1 MLIEI
6 EFEGFEEVPQGDSDF
21 DALIEVLTFHNYPRY
36 LSKKC
41 MMSNLYYWR
50 GVHDDEE
57 DTDCSIILTNGKY
70 YVDKHAWNHPT
81 IKEAMKID
89 DTYPR
94 INDEIHSY
102 KEWRSFLDQYDK
114 WRIKQ
119 EEYFK
124 KVKAYKDQLANEI
137 GLYV

>member
-6 EFEGFEEVPQGDSDF
+6 EFEGFEEIPQEDSDF
-21 DALIEVLTFHNYPRY
+21 YALMDVLADMDYRQY
-36 LSKKC
+36 LRKKHMIGC
-41 MMSNLYYWR
+41 TYYW
-50 GVHDDEE
+50 DD
-57 DTDCSIILTNGKY
+57 DYNDGDCLILFYKEKY
-70 YVDKHAWNHPT
+70 YVNKATWKNEVIID
-81 IKEAMKID
+81 AMMID

-124 KVKAYKDQLANEI
+124 KVKAYKDQLADEI

>member
-1 MLIEI
+1 MIIELK
-6 EFEGFEEVPQGDSDF
+6 GFEEVPQGDSDF
-21 DALIEVLTFHNYPRY
+21 YALMDVLTEMDYRRY
-36 LSKKC
+36 LTKKHMLDC
-41 MMSNLYYWR
+41 TYYW
-50 GVHDDEE
+50 DD
-57 DTDCSIILTNGKY
+57 DYNDGDCLILLYKEKY
-70 YVDKHAWNHPT
+70 YVNRATWNNT
-81 IKEAMKID
+81 AIIDAMMID

-114 WRIKQ
+114 WKIKQ

-124 KVKAYKDQLANEI
+124 KVKAYKDQLAEEI